1 MATKNSKLTPSEID
15 LAAERFKV
23 LSDRT
28 RLAILQV
35 LRNGECSVNRVAELV
50 GASQPT
56 ISKHLATLTRVG
68 MVQRRQDGNRV
79 LCSIAD
85 PIVFRLCDLVCGELG
100 KNDRSA
106 GADL

>member
-1 MATKNSKLTPSEID
+1 MATEHSKLTPDEIA

-23 LSDRT
+23 LSDQT

-35 LRNGECSVNRVAELV
+35 LRKGECTVNRVAELV

-56 ISKHLATLTRVG
+56 ISKHLATLTRSG
-68 MVQRRQDGNRV
+68 MIKRRQEGNRV

-100 KNDRSA
+100 KEHS
-106 GADL
+106 

>member
-1 MATKNSKLTPSEID
+1 MGIQPPDLTPDEIQ
-15 LAAERFKV
+15 LVAERFRV

-35 LRNGECSVNRVAELV
+35 LRGGECTVNRVAELV
-50 GASQPT
+50 GAGQPT
-56 ISKHLATLTRVG
+56 ISKHLATLARSG
-68 MVQRRQDGNRV
+68 MVTRRRDGNRV

-100 KNDRSA
+100 PKRKP
-106 GADL
+106 